1 MEPFENALARK
12 AEAVE
17 QWKTDRGGKVIG
29 FLLTDVPEELI
40 HAAGFFPY
48 GIVGGS
54 TNLEEANTHLQAWA
68 CSYSRSSLARA
79 LEGKLDFL
87 DGLIIPQTCDTM
99 RMLLDLWQQIHPL
112 PYMENF
118 RLPRQVDR
126 SSARKYLLGELK
138 RIKKGL
144 EEFRGAPIEAE
155 SLRQSI
161 NLYNHN
167 RQLLRKIFH
176 LHARRPDLLSSRQL
190 YTIINGTMIMA
201 REKANRLLQPIA
213 EKLEQN
219 LEDAGN
225 GSRIRLLMSG
235 TLLEPFEVLDF
246 IEEFGGTVVADD
258 FQNGFRYI
266 EADIDPDRDPL
277 EALAE
282 RQLMRIPSAAFD
294 LGKRPRRVF
303 LNELARE
310 KEARGAILL
319 HHTFCEP
326 ENFDGYD
333 NLQALQN
340 QDIPAMRIETQF
352 GGAGLGQIRT
362 RVHAFM
368 EMVGGVIR

>member
-1 MEPFENALARK
+1 M
-12 AEAVE
+12 
-17 QWKTDRGGKVIG
+17 
-29 FLLTDVPEELI
+29 
-40 HAAGFFPY
+40 
-48 GIVGGS
+48 GGS
-54 TNLEEANTHLQAWA
+54 TNLEAANTHLQAWA
-68 CSYSRSSLARA
+68 CSYSRSSLARS

-99 RMLLDLWQQIHPL
+99 RMLLDLWQQIRPL

-126 SSARKYLLGELK
+126 SSARKYLLGELE

-144 EEFRGAPIEAE
+144 EEFRGSPIEAE
-155 SLRQSI
+155 SLHQSI

-167 RQLLRKIFH
+167 RQLLRKIAY
-176 LHARRPDLLSSRQL
+176 LHAHRPDLISSRQL
-190 YTIINGTMIMA
+190 YTVINGTMIMA
-201 REKANRLLQPIA
+201 REKVNRLLQSLT
-213 EKLEQN
+213 EDLEQS
-219 LEDAGN
+219 LETSGN

-266 EADIDPDRDPL
+266 EADVEPGRDPL

-282 RQLMRIPSAAFD
+282 RQLNRIPSAAFD
-294 LGKRPRRVF
+294 LEKRPRRIF
-303 LNELARE
+303 LTELARA

-333 NLQALQN
+333 NLRALQKEGL
-340 QDIPAMRIETQF
+340 QAMRIETQF